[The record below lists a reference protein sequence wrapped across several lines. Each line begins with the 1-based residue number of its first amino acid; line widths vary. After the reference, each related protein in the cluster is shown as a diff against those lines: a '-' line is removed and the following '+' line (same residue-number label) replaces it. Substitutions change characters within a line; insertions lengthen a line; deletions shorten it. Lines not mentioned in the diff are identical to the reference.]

1 MTSKMRKPA
10 GNSVKTSILNV
21 LNLKNNQLT
30 LKNRKFRIAKTLQIL
45 KKMRQKSTIFSQ
57 LVLYYKM

>member
-1 MTSKMRKPA
+1 MRKPA

-45 KKMRQKSTIFSQ
+45 KKMRQKRTIFSQ

>member
-1 MTSKMRKPA
+1 MRKPA

-30 LKNRKFRIAKTLQIL
+30 LKNRKFRIAKTLHFL
-45 KKMRQKSTIFSQ
+45 EKMRQKGTIFSQ
-57 LVLYYKM
+57 LVIYYKM

>member
-1 MTSKMRKPA
+1 MRKPA

-30 LKNRKFRIAKTLQIL
+30 LKNREFRIAKTLQIL

>member
-21 LNLKNNQLT
+21 LNLKNNQST
-30 LKNRKFRIAKTLQIL
+30 LNNRKFRIAKTLQIL

>member
-1 MTSKMRKPA
+1 MRKPA

-30 LKNRKFRIAKTLQIL
+30 LKNRKFRIAKTLQIS
-45 KKMRQKSTIFSQ
+45 KKMRQKRTIFSQ

>member
-1 MTSKMRKPA
+1 MRKPA

-21 LNLKNNQLT
+21 LNIKNNQLT

>member
-1 MTSKMRKPA
+1 MRKPV

>member
-1 MTSKMRKPA
+1 MRKPA

>member
-1 MTSKMRKPA
+1 MRKPA

-30 LKNRKFRIAKTLQIL
+30 LKNRKFRIAKTLHFFEENEI
-45 KKMRQKSTIFSQ
+45 KKNNF
-57 LVLYYKM
+57 

>member
-1 MTSKMRKPA
+1 MRKPT

>member
-1 MTSKMRKPA
+1 MRKPA

-30 LKNRKFRIAKTLQIL
+30 LKSRKFRIAKTLQIL

>member
-1 MTSKMRKPA
+1 MRKPA

-21 LNLKNNQLT
+21 LNLQNNQLT

-45 KKMRQKSTIFSQ
+45 KKMRQKRTIFSQ

>member
-1 MTSKMRKPA
+1 MRKPA

-21 LNLKNNQLT
+21 LNLKNNQLV
-30 LKNRKFRIAKTLQIL
+30 LNDRKFRIAKTLQIL
-45 KKMRQKSTIFSQ
+45 KKMRQKRTIFSQ

>member
-1 MTSKMRKPA
+1 MRKPA
-10 GNSVKTSILNV
+10 GNTVKTSILNV

>member
-1 MTSKMRKPA
+1 MRKPA

-30 LKNRKFRIAKTLQIL
+30 LKNRKFRIAKSLQIL